1 MAKGP
6 ASLMVGGAGHRLMAG
21 FEIAQP
27 STAIQ
32 CDRKVARVPRVGEA
46 FAAVPYRLLDMVKE
60 PGAVHAY
67 ACARRGSDWTTGAL
81 KVPLAQI
88 AAWADVTVNTLTR
101 RFRTLEAAGWMRR
114 TGEGPTTRWSVV
126 PPGSDLHSPDPRS
139 DHLEDPATH
148 QTATDADGATHQERT
163 DHPSKTTA
171 STRRKSNIDGAPPDP
186 PAGENT
192 VGVVHAYGMAI
203 PLPLGDQQ
211 EGDQIKSRSKP
222 KPEAEDRPPPDEA
235 SVEAG
240 LWDSAKGRDLAK
252 VITVIAKVWA
262 RDLWAKWAGKRLEPS
277 LGDAEREIRSA
288 VLTYGRTPS
297 GCLQAF
303 RGVPLHPS
311 FSRSLEGGSP
321 LVAARYPLTA
331 TGAGRSWAPYDELRD
346 LALTAVAGEAP
357 KGPTLDKILAAW
369 WQARECFLHGDNG
382 EGSYTNEAPAEPYHD
397 APPWLTLDGVP
408 LMAAAWNGKT
418 IPRWQYTPG
427 QPVSYRRITALNA
440 AVIELVAATSAK
452 ERLLAEWPGDELV
465 ASEVTQWHRDCAAEV
480 RAEMA
485 KCKAMIAAATEGG
498 VDHASGT

>member
-21 FEIAQP
+21 AEIAQP

-32 CDRKVARVPRVGEA
+32 RDRKVAHVPRVGEA
-46 FAAVPYRLLDMVKE
+46 FAAVPYRLLDKVKE

-101 RFRTLEAAGWMRR
+101 RFRTLEAAGWMVR
-114 TGEGPTTRWSVV
+114 TGDGPTTRWSVV

-139 DHLEDPATH
+139 DHLADPTHQTATSDPATH
-148 QTATDADGATHQERT
+148 QTGGE
-163 DHPSKTTA
+163 HPSKTTGG
-171 STRRKSNIDGAPPDP
+171 TRRKSNIGAAPPDP
-186 PAGENT
+186 PEGENP
-192 VGVVHAYGMAI
+192 VAVDHGKGIALR
-203 PLPLGDQQ
+203 LPLGDPP
-211 EGDQIKSRSKP
+211 EGDQIKARSKP
-222 KPEAEDRPPPDEA
+222 AEPERPPPDEA

-252 VITVIAKVWA
+252 VITVIAQVWA
-262 RDLWAKWAGKRLEPS
+262 RDLWTKWAGKRLEPS

-311 FSRSLEGGSP
+311 FQRSLDGGSP

-369 WQARECFLHGDNG
+369 WQARECFLHGDQG
-382 EGSYTNEAPAEPYHD
+382 QGSYTNDAPAEPYHD
-397 APPWLTLDGVP
+397 GPKWLALDGVP

-418 IPRWQYTPG
+418 IPRWQYVPG

-452 ERLLAEWPGDELV
+452 ERLLAQWPGDELV

-485 KCKAMIAAATEGG
+485 KCKEMITTATNEGG